1 MIRISDIIKMSNCGQ
16 QFKKENK
23 PAIQETQKEAIPDI
37 IKASEISKGESSSLY
52 GKGVSLVTQAFDK
65 AKKDENIASASILDF
80 SKNLVEQA
88 LVDESEYFLKFYE
101 SPYKKEYLPHHS
113 VNVSFL
119 AVEIG
124 LWTGFNKSELME
136 LAVSG
141 LLHDIGMAKMENIVY
156 KDSKLK
162 NNERNI
168 VGQHSESSAQISK
181 EMGCLSED
189 GLTAIKNHHL
199 RSPRDKFSEIL
210 SLADVYE
217 AITHERPYKAA
228 KSAHQAIAE
237 IIDKE
242 ALNFQPSV
250 LKAFVNNIGIY
261 PIGSWVKL
269 STAEIGLVT
278 GVNKGYPLRP
288 KVNII
293 FNHAGERNKSI
304 KFLDFMAET
313 YFYIEGPLG
322 ADELKELNL
331 KWQEKNKK
339 TDALN

>member
-1 MIRISDIIKMSNCGQ
+1 MNNCRQ

-23 PAIQETQKEAIPDI
+23 PALKETQKEAISDV
-37 IKASEISKGESSSLY
+37 IKASEISKVESSNLY
-52 GKGVSLVTQAFDK
+52 GKGVSLVTQTFEK
-65 AKKDENIASASILDF
+65 AKKDENIVAASILDF

-168 VGQHSESSAQISK
+168 VDQHSESGAQILK
-181 EMGCLSED
+181 KLGCLSED
-189 GLTAIKNHHL
+189 GLMAIKNHHL
-199 RSPRDKFSEIL
+199 RNPRDKFSEIL

-322 ADELKELNL
+322 TEELKELNL
-331 KWQEKNKK
+331 KWQDKNKK
-339 TDALN
+339 TEALN

>member
-1 MIRISDIIKMSNCGQ
+1 MIRISDIIKMSGSSR
-16 QFKKENK
+16 QFRSSK
-23 PAIQETQKEAIPDI
+23 PAIKETQKEETAEI
-37 IKASEISKGESSSLY
+37 IKVPEISKAENLNLY
-52 GKGVSLVTQAFDK
+52 GKGVSLVAEVFGK
-65 AKKDENIASASILDF
+65 AKNGESITATPILDF

-88 LVDESEYFLKFYE
+88 LVDESDYFLKFYE
-101 SPYKKEYLPHHS
+101 SPYDKEYLPHHS

-141 LLHDIGMAKMENIVY
+141 LLHDIGMAKMEDIVY

-162 NNERNI
+162 NNERSI
-168 VGQHSESSAQISK
+168 VGQHGFSSAQILQRL
-181 EMGCLSED
+181 GCLSED
-189 GLTAIKNHHL
+189 GLNAVKNHHL
-199 RSPRDKFSEIL
+199 RSPRDKFSEVL

-217 AITHERPYKAA
+217 AITHSRPYKPA
-228 KSAHQAIAE
+228 KTAHQAIAE
-237 IIDKE
+237 IIDRE

-278 GVNKGYPLRP
+278 GINKGYPLRP

-293 FNHAGERNKSI
+293 FNHAGERNKNI
-304 KFLDFMAET
+304 KFLDFMSET
-313 YFYIEGPLG
+313 YFYIEGPLS
-322 ADELKELNL
+322 AEELKELNL
-331 KWQEKNKK
+331 KWQEKSKNSE
-339 TDALN
+339 ALN